1 MMNLK
6 AHRQSSSLPL
16 YFRCLGVS
24 WRGGGGDVTI
34 NPLLGL
40 PGVCGG
46 RISEAELTCM
56 KNYFI
61 INNDD
66 EFESPS
72 TIELTS
78 IVF

>member
-1 MMNLK
+1 M
-6 AHRQSSSLPL
+6 
-16 YFRCLGVS
+16 CLG
-24 WRGGGGDVTI
+24 RGGDVTI
-34 NPLLGL
+34 MPILGL
-40 PGVCGG
+40 PGVWEG
-46 RISEAELTCM
+46 RILEVELACI
-56 KNYFI
+56 KNYFT